1 MQYPTDRA
9 PSGQTSG
16 NTVHSDGGITIY
28 GTDGIPV
35 ITKALCKYE
44 HNLSLSL
51 GDKLIFVLII
61 REGTEAQKGYVICS
75 TQQK

>member
-1 MQYPTDRA
+1 M
-9 PSGQTSG
+9 
-16 NTVHSDGGITIY
+16 Y
-28 GTDGIPV
+28 GTDGITV

-44 HNLSLSL
+44 RNLSLSL

-61 REGTEAQKGYVICS
+61 QEGTDTQKGYMICS